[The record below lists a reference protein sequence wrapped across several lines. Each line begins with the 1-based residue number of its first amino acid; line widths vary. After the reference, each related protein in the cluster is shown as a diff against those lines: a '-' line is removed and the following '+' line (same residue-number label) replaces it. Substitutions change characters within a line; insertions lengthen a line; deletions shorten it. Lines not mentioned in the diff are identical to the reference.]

1 MKRIAIISILMLYTV
16 FSTGFSVYTHYCAGK
31 LASISIF
38 TPDKKGCGKCGIQIS
53 KDCCKDKQYSIS
65 LDDSQIHHKS
75 NFVFA
80 DYSNIIAILPSY
92 TYEVQPQFSLIN
104 SNSVKLYSYKNGPPK
119 TPIYIQN
126 RSLII

>member
-1 MKRIAIISILMLYTV
+1 MKRIAIISVLMLYTV
-16 FSTGFSVYTHYCAGK
+16 FSNGLAVYTHYCAGK
-31 LASISIF
+31 LASISF
-38 TPDKKGCGKCGIQIS
+38 FAPDKKGCGKCGIKIS
-53 KDCCKDKQYSIS
+53 KDCCQDKQYSFS
-65 LDDSQIHHKS
+65 LDDSQIHHNS

-80 DYSNIIAILPSY
+80 DYLSTIALLPSY
-92 TYEVQPQFSLIN
+92 NYEVQPQFALIN